1 MDKKLENIIADLK
14 SKGYFKYNGSNVKR
28 YSKTYSG
35 FEEVGLNRFG
45 DLLFK
50 EYKLNRNYISKY
62 IYIIINNLNEFPS
75 KEWWNY
81 QEYIKASR
89 EPSFKVVLNSFLTK
103 QYKDNQIKK
112 VKNFKINNP
121 NSVNVSLNHIMQ
133 LLINNDI
140 FIDMCYSGYCFY
152 KYDADNKDFI
162 KITKDNFGEYTGI
175 TNKYTI
181 NILYDKAIVN
191 STYKLINLNGTVN
204 KFAKAKKRELTLQ
217 NNKKDYEYIIKLK
230 ESFKKDWLFWCRALS
245 RVVIMKDVEFEKA
258 IKIVKS
264 KQIVLN
270 KVDDKEPVILKHNK
284 EQFEEISED
293 EVLKTFNQNYK
304 GSNVYDVSEITK
316 ELIQVEF
323 RKFKK

>member
-230 ESFKKDWLFWCRALS
+230 ESFKKD
-245 RVVIMKDVEFEKA
+245 
-258 IKIVKS
+258 
-264 KQIVLN
+264 
-270 KVDDKEPVILKHNK
+270 
-284 EQFEEISED
+284 
-293 EVLKTFNQNYK
+293 
-304 GSNVYDVSEITK
+304 
-316 ELIQVEF
+316 
-323 RKFKK
+323 